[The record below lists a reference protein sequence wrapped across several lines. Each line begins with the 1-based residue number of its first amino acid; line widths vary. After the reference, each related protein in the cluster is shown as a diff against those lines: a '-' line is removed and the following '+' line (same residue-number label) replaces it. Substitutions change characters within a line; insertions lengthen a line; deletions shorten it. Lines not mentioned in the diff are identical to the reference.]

1 MSYGQQGGYGPQQ
14 GGYGGHGGYGPQH
27 GMPYGANERGHG
39 WGQGGGGY
47 MGQGGGYEGVQA
59 QRGGHGGQYGELL
72 YSPEFA
78 EAVERVCRERMDGVL
93 AEQGYFPAGMQGA
106 GFAGQGGFDH
116 ERHKRFKEALE
127 ELRDLPTAEA
137 QRRMPVLFPG
147 LDEEGKRVLSV
158 LVSESSKKKLAQK
171 ANMPLERFMQKKH
184 ELEGVLK

>member
-1 MSYGQQGGYGPQQ
+1 MSYGQQGGYGSQQ

-39 WGQGGGGY
+39 WGQGGG
-47 MGQGGGYEGVQA
+47 YEGVQA
-59 QRGGHGGQYGELL
+59 QRGGHGGHGGQYGELL

-78 EAVERVCRERMDGVL
+78 DAVMRVCRERMDEVL

-106 GFAGQGGFDH
+106 GFGGQGGYDH
-116 ERHKRFKEALE
+116 ERHRRFKEALE

-137 QRRMPVLFPG
+137 QRRMPVMFPG
-147 LDEEGKRVLSV
+147 MDEEEKRVLSV

-171 ANMPLERFMQKKH
+171 ANMQPEKFMHVKHALEEKLR
-184 ELEGVLK
+184 

>member
-47 MGQGGGYEGVQA
+47 EGVQA

-78 EAVERVCRERMDGVL
+78 EAVMRVCRERMDGVL

-116 ERHKRFKEALE
+116 ERHERHKRFKEVLD

-137 QRRMPVLFPG
+137 QRRMPVVFPG

-171 ANMPLERFMQKKH
+171 ANIPLERFTQKEY
-184 ELEGVLK
+184 ELEGVFKYK